1 LTHTAALPATPPAAD
16 GMRCSQHAHAARSVQ
31 MDLISPLLAQ
41 VRTASPLIALMRLG
55 GKAAL
60 AFPDN
65 TCARILCV
73 LDGACQ
79 VVIDGMATAV
89 GAGDLV
95 LFPRGKAH
103 ALRTEGAPAETSIVE
118 HLRSHDLPIWTAAR
132 GLERPLLIDVGEVPL
147 AATLLG
153 GAIVFREPG
162 AGMLLP
168 HLPELIVF
176 RHVSSE
182 IADLTR
188 LATAFIANID
198 GQVEEP
204 GFSTVALRLLEL
216 LVIMALRRWL
226 LDTPHQ
232 SGWLHGLRDPVVSR
246 ALRAMHRDP
255 GRQWRVELLAREAGC
270 SRTRFALRFH
280 DVIGQSP
287 YAYLTQ
293 LRIAIAKAQL
303 GDTRRSVAQI
313 AGDLGYSGAPALARA
328 FSESVGQT
336 PSEFRRNL
344 TRRVETG

>member
-1 LTHTAALPATPPAAD
+1 
-16 GMRCSQHAHAARSVQ
+16 

-41 VRTASPLIALMRLG
+41 VRTASPLIAFMRLG
-55 GKAAL
+55 ARAAL

-65 TCARILCV
+65 TCARFLCV
-73 LDGACQ
+73 LEGACQ
-79 VVIDGMATAV
+79 VVVGGVPTAV

-95 LFPRGKAH
+95 LFPHGKSH
-103 ALRTEGAPAETSIVE
+103 VLRTEGAAAETSIVE

-132 GLERPLLIDVGEVPL
+132 GLEQPLSIDIGEMPL

-168 HLPELIVF
+168 QLPELIVF
-176 RHVSSE
+176 RQVSRE

-188 LATAFIANID
+188 LATRFIANID
-198 GQVEEP
+198 DDVNEP
-204 GFSTVALRLLEL
+204 GFAAVVLRMLEL

-232 SGWLHGLRDPVVSR
+232 SGWLRGLRDPEISR
-246 ALRAMHRDP
+246 ALRAMHGEP
-255 GRQWRVELLAREAGC
+255 GRQWQVGLLAKEAGC

-280 DVIGQSP
+280 DAVGETP
-287 YAYLTQ
+287 FAYLTR
-293 LRIAIAKAQL
+293 LRMGIAKAQL
-303 GDTRRSVAQI
+303 RDTRRSVAQI
-313 AGDLGYSGAPALARA
+313 AADLGYSGAHAFARA

-336 PSEFRRNL
+336 PSEFRRKQPED
-344 TRRVETG
+344 TEGG